1 MCYFCC
7 LTTWDKCCSPPFT
20 ALGKLIFSWDSLCQI
35 MKEAAL
41 NGSSNNRTQMVHYH
55 APGEQPGGIPLSLIC
70 TQRAENCSLP
80 WGSPYQH
87 DPTGTPCSLIFSS
100 LLDSSNTEKLA
111 WMFYQRSFGMGK
123 PWKPNVPWAQ
133 VHTYI
138 CHWVCVGH
146 QELLIFLHSCFILI
160 CWKNGCCWSLTAM
173 KLAENSRKTRD
184 RTFITALKIF

>member
-1 MCYFCC
+1 MSVLTETLEIASFTFLSEKALEMCYFCC

-70 TQRAENCSLP
+70 TQRAENRSLP

-100 LLDSSNTEKLA
+100 LLDSSNTQRSWHECFTKGALA
-111 WMFYQRSFGMGK
+111 WVDLGNLMSLEHK
-123 PWKPNVPWAQ
+123 CT
-133 VHTYI
+133 H
-138 CHWVCVGH
+138 
-146 QELLIFLHSCFILI
+146 IFVTGFV
-160 CWKNGCCWSLTAM
+160 
-173 KLAENSRKTRD
+173 
-184 RTFITALKIF
+184 